1 LGGGIRNRVTKMIHG
16 RSPPIEDIDIFLGN
30 CHVLPPLQPAT
41 VTDLGGLQWHPGT
54 CPVSFDICLLKDFVI
69 LRKNRLTP
77 SLDNLMA
84 SIDFTMNTLVYDVRP
99 RRLHAGGAIK
109 DIQKRLME
117 FHSPVFF
124 SRPLTAYRI
133 LLLRSKTGFML
144 SSTTFQFIKQ
154 QVDLDILMSLK
165 KILASRYPREGRKA
179 FLQEYDRI
187 CAFPDYH
194 TYVTKAPEAMSAR
207 SFS

>member
-1 LGGGIRNRVTKMIHG
+1 MPEVQDRVAEYLAEPRISEAVGHLQAILPSDTDVYIVGGVIRNLVTKMIHG

-84 SIDFTMNTLVYDVRP
+84 SIVP
-99 RRLHAGGAIK
+99 
-109 DIQKRLME
+109 
-117 FHSPVFF
+117 
-124 SRPLTAYRI
+124 
-133 LLLRSKTGFML
+133 
-144 SSTTFQFIKQ
+144 
-154 QVDLDILMSLK
+154 
-165 KILASRYPREGRKA
+165 
-179 FLQEYDRI
+179 
-187 CAFPDYH
+187 
-194 TYVTKAPEAMSAR
+194 
-207 SFS
+207 